1 MKMYVISVM
10 GGKEF
15 DLRRELN
22 KLSGTEAILPTNMVD
37 IRKGGKWHPE
47 EKILIPGYIF
57 LRCRYTPTLYYKVK
71 NMPGVIGW
79 LGGGKPEEL
88 TEADESFVDFFA
100 NGGRPIPILTFDS
113 PFVRKAIIKRVD
125 KHRKRITAT
134 MKIFDKIHTVTF
146 GYRA

>member
-37 IRKGGKWHPE
+37 IRKGGKWHTE

-57 LRCRYTPTLYYKVK
+57 LRCRYNPALYYKVK
-71 NMPGVIGW
+71 NMTGVISW
-79 LGGGKPEEL
+79 LGGGKPEAL

-100 NGGRPIPILTFDS
+100 NGGRPIPVLTFDS

-125 KHRKRITAT
+125 KHRRRITAT
-134 MKIFDKIHTVTF
+134 MRIFDNVHTVTF
-146 GYRA
+146 GYRG